1 LDNKAPSFPYQE
13 AYMKNAAVGLRVHS
27 GWAVLVVVSLEEDE
41 PVILRRERVQLVETF
56 SYKFRQP
63 YHTAEKMPIAKGR
76 KFISR
81 MNAEARRLACRA
93 LQTAQSD
100 LARAGHRLVHCGLLL
115 ASGRPLPDLERVL
128 ASHTLIHTADGE
140 LFRDALAHASEKC
153 SLRLQR
159 VRERVLLD
167 EASQLFKLTEA
178 ALLGRVKELGR
189 PLGSPWSLDEKSAAL
204 VAWLALQSPI
214 T

>member
-1 LDNKAPSFPYQE
+1 V
-13 AYMKNAAVGLRVHS
+13 KNAAVGLRVHS
-27 GWAVLVVVSLEEDE
+27 GWAVLVVVSLEKDE
-41 PVILRRERVQLVETF
+41 PVVLRRERVQLVKTF

-63 YHTAEKMPIAKGR
+63 YHTAERMPIADGR

-81 MNAEARRLACRA
+81 MNAEARRLAHRA

-128 ASHTLIHTADGE
+128 ASHALIHTGDGE

-153 SLRLQR
+153 ALRLLK
-159 VRERVLLD
+159 VREKGLFD
-167 EASQLFKLTEA
+167 EASQLFKLTRA
-178 ALLGRVKELGR
+178 ALLNRVKELGR
-189 PLGSPWSLDEKSAAL
+189 PLGSPWSQDEKSAAL

-214 T
+214 P